1 MKQSYTGY
9 AGFTPSDQSDVMIR
23 LRVLAGEIYS
33 ERAYAEY
40 ILRQMFPSTATGEYL
55 DRHAAE
61 RGLTRKPAVKAHGA
75 VAFFPVEQTHGD
87 ILIPAGTV
95 VCTDT
100 DLHRYV
106 TDSDVVLEE
115 NAASVTAYITAV
127 KAGAEYNAK
136 GGTVTVIVTPIAGVG
151 RVTNGSLV
159 VGGTDTE
166 TDEELRARI
175 ADSYAN
181 ISNGANAAYYKRIA
195 SSVSGVGSVSVIGCA
210 RGAGTVDVYVL
221 GTGGTTVSDATL
233 AQVQS
238 LLSEARELN
247 VDVRACRPE
256 EVSVTLY
263 IRITVEPGYQFSTV
277 AGQVQTAVTDYI
289 DSLGIGGDVLLSKVG
304 EVIYHIKG
312 VSDYR
317 FLENYGSN
325 RIISDSRYASAD
337 NIIVREG

>member
-1 MKQSYTGY
+1 MKKLVS
-9 AGFTPSDQSDVMIR
+9 A
-23 LRVLAGEIYS
+23 LLAVLLVLSAACAFAEGEILIGQVD
-33 ERAYAEY
+33 YA
-40 ILRQMFPSTATGEYL
+40 
-55 DRHAAE
+55 
-61 RGLTRKPAVKAHGA
+61 AHGTSCFA
-75 VAFFPVEQTHGD
+75 VVTIAVQGD
-87 ILIPAGTV
+87 
-95 VCTDT
+95 
-100 DLHRYV
+100 
-106 TDSDVVLEE
+106 
-115 NAASVTAYITAV
+115 
-127 KAGAEYNAK
+127 
-136 GGTVTVIVTPIAGVG
+136 VIVAALIDEFQYGAADAVTPVPNSEGMA
-151 RVTNGSLV
+151 
-159 VGGTDTE
+159 
-166 TDEELRARI
+166 
-175 ADSYAN
+175 AN
-181 ISNGANAAYYKRIA
+181 VAEGKVLYSKRANAAYYKRIA

-247 VDVRACRPE
+247 VDVLACRPE

-263 IRITVEPGYQFSTV
+263 IRITMEPGYQFSTV